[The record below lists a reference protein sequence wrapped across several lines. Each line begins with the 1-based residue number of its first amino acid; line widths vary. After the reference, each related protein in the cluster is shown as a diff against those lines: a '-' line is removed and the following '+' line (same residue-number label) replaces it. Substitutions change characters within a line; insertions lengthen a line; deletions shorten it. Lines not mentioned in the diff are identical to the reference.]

1 MKERAPRPNIPSP
14 ENEDAPE
21 NAPKEDASLDDD
33 TEFSEPGTHRQQ
45 KEGEPDFPDEWREND
60 LVSGG
65 SLTTKDLAARAERG
79 KKRRKRGK
87 HSGGPQDQPQKL

>member
-21 NAPKEDASLDDD
+21 DAPKEEASLDDD

-45 KEGEPDFPDEWREND
+45 KEGEPDFPDEWMEND
-60 LVSGG
+60 LVSG
-65 SLTTKDLAARAERG
+65 SLTTKDLAAQAERV
-79 KKRRKRGK
+79 KKHRKRGK